1 MLCAL
6 PFCFKLLDLHIEKD
20 IIRHRTKFMSD
31 ELTDADRV
39 VAMVDFDN
47 NRVLVEPN
55 TPDTENPKRYKKT
68 LVGQYTQFPVKL
80 GYAITIHKSQGQT
93 YDRALSCWLG
103 IWIAICR
110 AF

>member
-39 VAMVDFDN
+39 IAMVDFDN

-55 TPDTENPKRYKKT
+55 T
-68 LVGQYTQFPVKL
+68 
-80 GYAITIHKSQGQT
+80 
-93 YDRALSCWLG
+93 W
-103 IWIAICR
+103 
-110 AF
+110 